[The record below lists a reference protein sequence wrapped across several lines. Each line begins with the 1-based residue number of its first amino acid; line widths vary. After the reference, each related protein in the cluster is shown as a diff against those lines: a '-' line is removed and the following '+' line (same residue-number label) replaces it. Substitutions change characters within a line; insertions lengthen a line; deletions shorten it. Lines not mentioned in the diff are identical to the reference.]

1 MIIEKDKKT
10 IVQSHDFD
18 SVNCTIDAE
27 DMRYVA
33 SLLRNNY
40 SNTRLAV
47 VREITANAL
56 DANIE
61 ANSKRSIEVST
72 PSKLSPIFRVRDF
85 GGGLSKQDVFGLYS
99 KYGKSTKRQ
108 SNNYIGA
115 FGIGKFAPLSY
126 GDNFTCVSYHG
137 GTRTSYNVFVN
148 DDDDTKIVQL
158 DQKPS
163 SEPTGLCIEV
173 AVSDSDVDDF
183 RRIIANFFEFF
194 SDKEMPKFIGDDG
207 SLVRKRGRIIE
218 SKSNSWFFLKDAD
231 SNSSYYS
238 RRTHNAHIVMGRVAY
253 PLDKNSIQVENFVE
267 SSSKKDIIYNLLDQ
281 TNFYLRLPL
290 GAVKLHHSRESL
302 EYNKATQQKIIGA
315 MLKACDEVQEI
326 AKQKLADSDD
336 LFDAKSNYARIVN
349 SMPYNMRQ
357 IFQNAFEWNGIKIQ
371 SATFHRDH
379 KMYDDLIL
387 TQTTREKDSSARNG
401 FKVRSNK
408 VARIHCD
415 DETIF
420 LMQDIESSHGNNLR
434 ARTIFNEN
442 DKLNTIFFINPLT
455 KSAKSYIKDEWNF
468 DLVDKKHIRLTS
480 NVVKEKIQYNGV
492 RKSNGSRANIPL
504 FEMVQDKPSY
514 RNIDYWKNVKEDIDK
529 IQDDTSGAI
538 DGKLVYVKIKNYK
551 IDSDDYDLGKVYSLC
566 GRVRRRSDEKSDAKK
581 FRLFGIRSGDV
592 SKLDSDSW
600 ISFEDFLLQ
609 NSKDYLL
616 SNLTEAK
623 KSYIKF
629 SVDSLHHDDTDI
641 QKSVADCRYNLA
653 YIMNSTRIKF
663 DKLPKDNLIR
673 KIRDNFQ
680 IVINEGSCPQCS
692 SAIAFISKFD
702 KDWLKFNLD
711 NGFSAKQF
719 AKDIDTIREKYSFL
733 DYVSNSVNSYRA
745 EEKLFKDIIDYILLC
760 DKN

>member
-47 VREITANAL
+47 VREISANAL
-56 DANIE
+56 DANVE
-61 ANSKRSIEVST
+61 ANQKRTIEISI
-72 PSKLSPIFRVRDF
+72 PSNLSPIFKVRDF
-85 GGGLSKQDVFGLYS
+85 GGGLSKEDVFGLYS

-137 GTRTSYNVFVN
+137 GTKTSYNVFVN

-158 DQKPS
+158 NQELS
-163 SEPTGLCIEV
+163 SEPTGLCVEV
-173 AVSDSDVDDF
+173 AVSDIDVDDF
-183 RRIIANFFEFF
+183 RNIIKNFFEFF

-207 SLVRKRGRIIE
+207 TFIRNRDKVIE
-218 SKSNSWFFLKDAD
+218 SKNDSWFFLKDEGND
-231 SNSSYYS
+231 SYYNQRS
-238 RRTHNAHIVMGRVAY
+238 HNAHIIMGRVAY
-253 PLDKNSIQVENFVE
+253 PLDKSSIQVDNFVE
-267 SSSKKDIIYNLLDQ
+267 NTHKKDIIYNLLGQ

-302 EYNKATQQKIIGA
+302 EYNKATQQKIVGA

-326 AKQKLADSDD
+326 AKEKLADSND
-336 LFDAKSNYARIVN
+336 LFEAKSNYARIVN
-349 SMPYNMRQ
+349 SMPYNMKQ
-357 IFQNAFEWNGIKIQ
+357 IFHNAFEWNGIKIQ
-371 SATFHRDH
+371 SATFSRDH
-379 KMYDDLIL
+379 KMNDDLII
-387 TQTTREKDSSARNG
+387 TQTTRDNDSSARNG
-401 FKVRSNK
+401 FKVRSQK
-408 VARIHCD
+408 VTRIHCD
-415 DETIF
+415 DKTIF

-442 DKLNTIFFINPLT
+442 EKLNNIFFINPLN

-468 DLVDKKHIRLTS
+468 DLIDKKHIRFTS
-480 NVVKEKIQYNGV
+480 KIVKEKIQYNGV

-504 FEMVQDKPSY
+504 FEMVQDKHSY

-529 IQDDTSGAI
+529 IEGNTNGAI

-566 GRVRRRSDEKSDAKK
+566 GKVRSRSDDKSDTKK

-629 SVDSLHHDDTDI
+629 TLDSLHHNDTDI
-641 QKSVADCRYNLA
+641 QKSITDCRYNLA

-673 KIRDNFQ
+673 KIRGNFQ
-680 IVINEGSCPQCS
+680 VAVNDGACPQCS

-719 AKDIDTIREKYSFL
+719 AKDIDAIREKYSFL
-733 DYVSNSVNSYRA
+733 DYISNSVNSYRA
-745 EEKLFKDIIDYILLC
+745 DKKLFKDIIDYILLC

>member
-183 RRIIANFFEFF
+183 RKIIANFFEFF

-302 EYNKATQQKIIGA
+302 EYNKAT
-315 MLKACDEVQEI
+315 
-326 AKQKLADSDD
+326 
-336 LFDAKSNYARIVN
+336 N
-349 SMPYNMRQ
+349 
-357 IFQNAFEWNGIKIQ
+357 
-371 SATFHRDH
+371 
-379 KMYDDLIL
+379 
-387 TQTTREKDSSARNG
+387 
-401 FKVRSNK
+401 
-408 VARIHCD
+408 
-415 DETIF
+415 
-420 LMQDIESSHGNNLR
+420 
-434 ARTIFNEN
+434 
-442 DKLNTIFFINPLT
+442 
-455 KSAKSYIKDEWNF
+455 
-468 DLVDKKHIRLTS
+468 
-480 NVVKEKIQYNGV
+480 
-492 RKSNGSRANIPL
+492 RKS
-504 FEMVQDKPSY
+504 
-514 RNIDYWKNVKEDIDK
+514 
-529 IQDDTSGAI
+529 
-538 DGKLVYVKIKNYK
+538 
-551 IDSDDYDLGKVYSLC
+551 
-566 GRVRRRSDEKSDAKK
+566 
-581 FRLFGIRSGDV
+581 
-592 SKLDSDSW
+592 
-600 ISFEDFLLQ
+600 
-609 NSKDYLL
+609 
-616 SNLTEAK
+616 
-623 KSYIKF
+623 
-629 SVDSLHHDDTDI
+629 
-641 QKSVADCRYNLA
+641 
-653 YIMNSTRIKF
+653 
-663 DKLPKDNLIR
+663 
-673 KIRDNFQ
+673 
-680 IVINEGSCPQCS
+680 
-692 SAIAFISKFD
+692 
-702 KDWLKFNLD
+702 
-711 NGFSAKQF
+711 
-719 AKDIDTIREKYSFL
+719 
-733 DYVSNSVNSYRA
+733 
-745 EEKLFKDIIDYILLC
+745 
-760 DKN
+760 